1 MSFVAQITAD
11 ISNFDKNI
19 KKAVDI
25 ADSSTKKMQAQFD
38 RLGDSF
44 VKIGAKASILST
56 AIVGATVGL
65 VKMGISAGD
74 ASAEINNLSTATSLS
89 TDVIQELAYVA
100 TASNSS
106 FEGLQRSMDSFQ
118 RRLKT
123 VGEEGSRVNEM
134 LGKLGVSTTDASGNV
149 RSMDDV
155 LLDTFNK
162 LGDME
167 EGLAKNAIGTELFG
181 RSWNEVALIVSSGS
195 KGIAE
200 LREEAHKLGLV
211 LDENTL
217 QSSDDFSTAMELV
230 RFQID
235 KLKTKIGAS
244 FVPILQESVLPL
256 LQEKIIPA
264 VSRFADFIAQLSEK
278 FNALSPSTKNAIFA
292 ITGIA
297 AAAGPLLLSLGGII
311 KILPLVRA
319 GFTAVTGPI
328 GIAIAA
334 IAGAA
339 ILVVKNW
346 DSIKEYFTSGG
357 GAELFESIKKLFI
370 TVKDVVSDVF
380 SEIKRTITTIWNA
393 IGDTVTKVWGN
404 TFDTIVTTI
413 TVAVDIVRGV
423 LNTLISLLK
432 GDFSGALESIK
443 TLAKDVFDGFKRI
456 VFNSLSSMT
465 SALSEFFSF
474 LGLNSLADTF
484 ADWSEKIKPSTEKIV
499 EDIQT
504 VDNTMK
510 KFIQWLAKI
519 FKAEITVEK
528 EEITEALD
536 IFQSG
541 TIAEAIRAT
550 SNEIK
555 VLGQYLTDLQTGKIV
570 VANVHDEIVRV
581 EERLSTLNTAL
592 NTLTGDRELNIKVK
606 TDSALDIFKDTDFGS
621 EAGLIVPII
630 PTIDTS
636 LVKDAMGDLSEGM
649 QTITIDLASM
659 LSSTLTDMFGAVSD
673 AIMNGDSVI
682 EALGASLL
690 GTLGGIMVQLGKMV
704 ITTGEAIEAV
714 KAALTGG
721 GGIGAIAAGVALIA
735 IGSAFSAG
743 ARKLSSSIGGG
754 GGYSSAPS
762 MQNSQPTLGH
772 SDYRGAYRDDFKV
785 EFKIG
790 SNELVGV
797 LDTANQRRNRLG

>member
-1 MSFVAQITAD
+1 MGFVGQITAD
-11 ISNFDKNI
+11 ITGWEESLNKAGLKLQQFENDV
-19 KKAVDI
+19 KKSAESISHIGDML
-25 ADSSTKKMQAQFD
+25 TK
-38 RLGDSF
+38 
-44 VKIGAKASILST
+44 VGAKASILST

-89 TDVIQELAYVA
+89 TDLIQELSYVA

-106 FEGLQRSMDSFQ
+106 FEGLQSSIDSFQ

-134 LGKLGVSTTDASGNV
+134 FGKLGVSTTDASGNV

-217 QSSDDFSTAMELV
+217 QSSDNFATAMGLV
-230 RFQID
+230 GFQID
-235 KLKTKIGAS
+235 TLKTKIGAS

-297 AAAGPLLLSLGGII
+297 AAAGPLLLSLGGLL
-311 KILPLVRA
+311 KILPLIGA
-319 GFTAVTGPI
+319 GFTAMTGPI

-339 ILVVKNW
+339 VLVVKNW
-346 DSIKEYFTSGG
+346 DSIKEYFTTGG
-357 GAELFESIKKLFI
+357 GAELFDSIKTLFN

-380 SEIKRTITTIWNA
+380 SKIKKTIITIWNV
-393 IGDTVTKVWGN
+393 IGDTTKKIWGN
-404 TFDTIVTTI
+404 TFDSVVTTI
-413 TVAVDIVRGV
+413 TIAFDIVGGV
-423 LNTLISLLK
+423 LNTLINLLK

-443 TLAKDVFDGFKRI
+443 TLAKNVFEGFKNI

-474 LGLNSLADTF
+474 LKLNSLADTF
-484 ADWSEKIKPSTEKIV
+484 ANWSEKIKPSTKEIV
-499 EDIQT
+499 EEISTVNDEIEQT
-504 VDNTMK
+504 AVVADTATQS
-510 KFIQWLAKI
+510 ITGLA
-519 FKAEITVEK
+519 
-528 EEITEALD
+528 EALD
-536 IFQSG
+536 IFQIGNIS
-541 TIAEAIRAT
+541 EAIRAT

-555 VLGQYLTDLQTGKIV
+555 ILGDYLKDLREGKVV

-581 EERLSTLNTAL
+581 EERLNVLNTAL

-606 TDSALDIFKDTDFGS
+606 TDSALDIFKSTDFGR
-621 EAGLIVPII
+621 EAGLVVPII
-630 PTIDTS
+630 PQIDTS
-636 LVKDAMGDLSEGM
+636 LLKDRMGDLRAGLTEVAVDVSGM
-649 QTITIDLASM
+649 LTDLISGAFSSLGDALVNGDNIIQSLGTAL
-659 LSSTLTDMFGAVSD
+659 LSSFGGILS
-673 AIMNGDSVI
+673 S
-682 EALGASLL
+682 LGQMVVEL
-690 GTLGGIMVQLGKMV
+690 GTGLLVAKL
-704 ITTGEAIEAV
+704 
-714 KAALTGG
+714 ALKNLNPF
-721 GGIGAIAAGVALIA
+721 IAIAGGQALIA
-735 IGSAFSAG
+735 IGSAFASSS
-743 ARKLSSSIGGG
+743 RKLSQSIGSG

-762 MQNSQPTLGH
+762 MKNSQPTLGN
-772 SDYRGAYRDDFKV
+772 SEYRGAYRDDFKV
-785 EFKIG
+785 EFRIG
-790 SNELVGV
+790 SNELIGV
-797 LDTANQRRNRLG
+797 LDTAEQRRNRLG

>member
-38 RLGDSF
+38 KLGDSF

-278 FNALSPSTKNAIFA
+278 FNALSPSIKTAIFA

-297 AAAGPLLLSLGGII
+297 AAVGPLLLSLGGII
-311 KILPLVRA
+311 KILPLIGA

-370 TVKDVVSDVF
+370 TVKDVVSNVF
-380 SEIKRTITTIWNA
+380 SDIKNTITTIWNA
-393 IGDTVTKVWGN
+393 IGDTVIKVWN
-404 TFDTIVTTI
+404 NSFDTIVTVI
-413 TVAVDIVRGV
+413 KIAIDYVSGV
-423 LNTLISLLK
+423 LNTLINLLK

-443 TLAKDVFDGFKRI
+443 TLATNVFDGFKRI

-484 ADWSEKIKPSTEKIV
+484 ADWSKKIKPSTEKIV
-499 EDIQT
+499 EKVSTVNDKIEQT
-504 VDNTMK
+504 AIVADTATQS
-510 KFIQWLAKI
+510 ITGLA
-519 FKAEITVEK
+519 
-528 EEITEALD
+528 EALD

-555 VLGQYLTDLQTGKIV
+555 VLKDYLLDLQTGKIV
-570 VANVHDEIVRV
+570 VENVHDEIVRV

-606 TDSALDIFKDTDFGS
+606 TDSALDIFKSTDFGK
-621 EAGLIVPII
+621 EAGLVIPIL
-630 PTIDTS
+630 PQIDTS
-636 LVKDAMGDLSEGM
+636 LLQDKMGDLKAGLTAISIDISGM
-649 QTITIDLASM
+649 
-659 LSSTLTDMFGAVSD
+659 LTDLISGAFASIGD
-673 AIMNGDSVI
+673 AIVNGDNVI
-682 EALGASLL
+682 EALGTSLL
-690 GTLGGIMVQLGKMV
+690 GTMGGLMVQLGEMAIK
-704 ITTGEAIEAV
+704 TGIGIEAV
-714 KAALTGG
+714 KTALKSLGG
-721 GGIGAIAAGVALIA
+721 FGAIAAGAALVAL
-735 IGSAFSAG
+735 GSIFASG
-743 ARKLSSSIGGG
+743 ARKLGNSMGGG

-762 MQNSQPTLGH
+762 MQNTQPALGH

>member
-1 MSFVAQITAD
+1 MGFVGQITAD
-11 ISNFDKNI
+11 ITGWEESLNKAGLKLQQFENDV
-19 KKAVDI
+19 KKSAESISHIGDML
-25 ADSSTKKMQAQFD
+25 TK
-38 RLGDSF
+38 
-44 VKIGAKASILST
+44 VGAKASILST

-89 TDVIQELAYVA
+89 TDLIQELSYVA

-106 FEGLQRSMDSFQ
+106 FEGLQSSIDSFQ

-134 LGKLGVSTTDASGNV
+134 FGKLGVSTTDASGNV

-217 QSSDDFSTAMELV
+217 QSSDNFATAMGLV
-230 RFQID
+230 GFQID
-235 KLKTKIGAS
+235 TLKTKIGAS

-297 AAAGPLLLSLGGII
+297 AAAGPLLLSLGGLL
-311 KILPLVRA
+311 KILPLIGA
-319 GFTAVTGPI
+319 GFTAMTGPI

-339 ILVVKNW
+339 VLVVKNW
-346 DSIKEYFTSGG
+346 DSIKEYFTTGG
-357 GAELFESIKKLFI
+357 GAELFDSIKTLFN

-380 SEIKRTITTIWNA
+380 SKIKKTIITIWNV
-393 IGDTVTKVWGN
+393 IGDTTKKIWGN
-404 TFDTIVTTI
+404 TFDSVVTTI
-413 TVAVDIVRGV
+413 TIAFDIVGGV
-423 LNTLISLLK
+423 LNTLINLLK

-443 TLAKDVFDGFKRI
+443 TLAKNVFEGFKNI

-474 LGLNSLADTF
+474 LKLNSLADTF
-484 ADWSEKIKPSTEKIV
+484 ANWSEKIKPSTKEIV
-499 EDIQT
+499 EEISTVNDEIEQT
-504 VDNTMK
+504 AVVADTATQS
-510 KFIQWLAKI
+510 ITGLA
-519 FKAEITVEK
+519 
-528 EEITEALD
+528 EALD
-536 IFQSG
+536 IFQRGNIS
-541 TIAEAIRAT
+541 EAIRAT

-555 VLGQYLTDLQTGKIV
+555 ILGDYLKDLREGKVV

-581 EERLSTLNTAL
+581 EERLNVLNTAL

-606 TDSALDIFKDTDFGS
+606 TDSALDIFKSTDFGR
-621 EAGLIVPII
+621 EAGLVVPII
-630 PTIDTS
+630 PQIDTS
-636 LVKDAMGDLSEGM
+636 LLKDRMGDLRAGLTEVAVDVSGM
-649 QTITIDLASM
+649 LTDLISGAFSSLGDALVNGDNIIQSLGTAL
-659 LSSTLTDMFGAVSD
+659 LSSFGGILS
-673 AIMNGDSVI
+673 S
-682 EALGASLL
+682 LGQMVVEL
-690 GTLGGIMVQLGKMV
+690 GTGLLVAKL
-704 ITTGEAIEAV
+704 
-714 KAALTGG
+714 ALKNLNPF
-721 GGIGAIAAGVALIA
+721 IAIAGGAALIA
-735 IGSAFSAG
+735 IGSAFASSS
-743 ARKLSSSIGGG
+743 RKLSQSIGSG

-762 MQNSQPTLGH
+762 MKNSQPTLGN
-772 SDYRGAYRDDFKV
+772 SEYRGAYRDDFKV
-785 EFKIG
+785 EFRIG
-790 SNELVGV
+790 SNELIGV
-797 LDTANQRRNRLG
+797 LDTAEQRRNRLG

>member
-1 MSFVAQITAD
+1 MGFVGQITAD
-11 ISNFDKNI
+11 ITGWEESLNKAGLKLQQFENDV
-19 KKAVDI
+19 KKSAEGISHIGDML
-25 ADSSTKKMQAQFD
+25 TK
-38 RLGDSF
+38 
-44 VKIGAKASILST
+44 VGAKASILST

-89 TDVIQELAYVA
+89 TDLIQELSYVA

-106 FEGLQRSMDSFQ
+106 FEGLQSSIDSFQ

-134 LGKLGVSTTDASGNV
+134 FGKLGVSTTDASGNV

-217 QSSDDFSTAMELV
+217 QSSDNFATAMGLV
-230 RFQID
+230 GFQID
-235 KLKTKIGAS
+235 TLKTKIGAS

-297 AAAGPLLLSLGGII
+297 AAAGPLLLSLGGLL
-311 KILPLVRA
+311 KILPLIGA
-319 GFTAVTGPI
+319 GFTAMTGPI

-339 ILVVKNW
+339 VLVVKNW
-346 DSIKEYFTSGG
+346 DSIKEYFTTGG
-357 GAELFESIKKLFI
+357 GAELFDSIKTLFN

-380 SEIKRTITTIWNA
+380 SKIKKTIITIWNV
-393 IGDTVTKVWGN
+393 IGDTTKKIWGN
-404 TFDTIVTTI
+404 TFDSVVTTI
-413 TVAVDIVRGV
+413 TIAFDIVGGV
-423 LNTLISLLK
+423 LNTLINLLK

-443 TLAKDVFDGFKRI
+443 TLAKNVFEGFKNI

-474 LGLNSLADTF
+474 LKLNSLADTF
-484 ADWSEKIKPSTEKIV
+484 ANWSEKIKPSTKEIV
-499 EDIQT
+499 EEISTVNDEIEQT
-504 VDNTMK
+504 AVVADTATQS
-510 KFIQWLAKI
+510 ITGLA
-519 FKAEITVEK
+519 
-528 EEITEALD
+528 EALD
-536 IFQSG
+536 IFQRGNIS
-541 TIAEAIRAT
+541 EAIRAT

-555 VLGQYLTDLQTGKIV
+555 ILGDYLKDLREGKVV

-581 EERLSTLNTAL
+581 EERLNVLNTAL

-606 TDSALDIFKDTDFGS
+606 TDSALDIFKSTDFGR
-621 EAGLIVPII
+621 EAGLVVPII
-630 PTIDTS
+630 PQIDTS
-636 LVKDAMGDLSEGM
+636 LLKDRMGDLRAGLTEVAVDVSGM
-649 QTITIDLASM
+649 LTDLISGAFSSLGDALVNGDNIIQSLGTAL
-659 LSSTLTDMFGAVSD
+659 LSSFGGILS
-673 AIMNGDSVI
+673 S
-682 EALGASLL
+682 LGQMVVEL
-690 GTLGGIMVQLGKMV
+690 GTGLLVAKL
-704 ITTGEAIEAV
+704 
-714 KAALTGG
+714 ALKNLNPF
-721 GGIGAIAAGVALIA
+721 IAIAGGAALIA
-735 IGSAFSAG
+735 IGSAFASSS
-743 ARKLSSSIGGG
+743 RKLSQSIGSG

-762 MQNSQPTLGH
+762 MKNSQPTLGN
-772 SDYRGAYRDDFKV
+772 SEYRGAYRDDFKV
-785 EFKIG
+785 EFRIG
-790 SNELVGV
+790 SNELIGV
-797 LDTANQRRNRLG
+797 LDTAEQRRNRLG

>member
-19 KKAVDI
+19 KKATDI
-25 ADSSTKKMQAQFD
+25 ADSSTRRMQAQFD

-56 AIVGATVGL
+56 AIVGATVGI
-65 VKMGISAGD
+65 VKMGVSAGN

-89 TDVIQELAYVA
+89 TDLIQELSYVA

-123 VGEEGSRVNEM
+123 VGEEGSKVNEM
-134 LGKLGVSTTDASGNV
+134 FGKLGVSTTDASGNV

-167 EGLAKNAIGTELFG
+167 DGLAKNAIGTELFG

-211 LDENTL
+211 LDKDTL
-217 QSSDDFSTAMELV
+217 QSSDDFATAMELV

-244 FVPILQESVLPL
+244 LVPILQESVLPL

-264 VSRFADFIAQLSEK
+264 VSRFADYIAQLSEK
-278 FNALSPSTKNAIFA
+278 FNALSPSTKGAIFA
-292 ITGIA
+292 IGGIA
-297 AAAGPLLLSLGGII
+297 TAIGPLLLGLGGII
-311 KILPLVRA
+311 KILPLIAA
-319 GFTAVTGPI
+319 GFTAITGPV
-328 GIAIAA
+328 GNAIAA

-339 ILVVKNW
+339 VLVVKNW

-357 GAELFESIKKLFI
+357 GSELFNSLKNLFL
-370 TVKDVVSDVF
+370 TVKDVVSNVF
-380 SEIKRTITTIWNA
+380 SEIKTTIVTVWNA
-393 IGDTVTKVWGN
+393 IGDTIKKIWGN
-404 TFDTIVTTI
+404 TFDSIITTI
-413 TVAVDIVRGV
+413 TIAVDIVSGV

-443 TLAKDVFDGFKRI
+443 TLAKNVFDGFKNI

-465 SALSEFFSF
+465 SALSKFFSF
-474 LGLNSLADTF
+474 LKLNSLADTF
-484 ADWSEKIKPSTEKIV
+484 AEWSEKIKPSTKEIV
-499 EDIQT
+499 EEIST
-504 VDNTMK
+504 VNDEIEKTTVVADNATQS
-510 KFIQWLAKI
+510 ITGLA
-519 FKAEITVEK
+519 
-528 EEITEALD
+528 EALD
-536 IFQSG
+536 IFQRG
-541 TIAEAIRAT
+541 TISEAIRAT

-555 VLGQYLTDLQTGKIV
+555 VLGKYLTDLQTGKVV

-581 EERLSTLNTAL
+581 EERLNVLNTAL
-592 NTLTGDRELNIKVK
+592 NTLTGDRELNIKVN
-606 TDSALDIFKDTDFGS
+606 TDSALDIFKSTDFGS
-621 EAGLIVPII
+621 EAGLVVPII
-630 PTIDTS
+630 PQIDTS
-636 LVKDAMGDLSEGM
+636 LLKDKMGDLRAGLTEVAIDVSGM
-649 QTITIDLASM
+649 
-659 LSSTLTDMFGAVSD
+659 LTDLISGAFASLGEALVS
-673 AIMNGDSVI
+673 GDNLMQS
-682 EALGASLL
+682 LGASLL
-690 GTLGGIMVQLGKMV
+690 GTLGGILVQLGEM
-704 ITTGEAIEAV
+704 AIGVGIGLDAIKKALSTLNPIV
-714 KAALTGG
+714 AISAGAAL
-721 GGIGAIAAGVALIA
+721 VAL
-735 IGSAFSAG
+735 GSMFSTG
-743 ARKLSSSIGGG
+743 ARKLSQSIGSG

-762 MQNSQPTLGH
+762 MKNSQPTLGN
-772 SDYRGAYRDDFKV
+772 SEYRGPYRDDFKV
-785 EFKIG
+785 EFRIG
-790 SNELVGV
+790 SNELIGV
-797 LDTANQRRNRLG
+797 LDTAEQRRNRLG

>member
-38 RLGDSF
+38 KLGDSF

-200 LREEAHKLGLV
+200 LRDEAHKLGLV

-217 QSSDDFSTAMELV
+217 QSSDNFSTAMELV

-278 FNALSPSTKNAIFA
+278 FNALSPSIKTAIFA

-297 AAAGPLLLSLGGII
+297 AAVGPLLLSLGGII
-311 KILPLVRA
+311 KILPLIGA

-357 GAELFESIKKLFI
+357 GAELFESIKVLFL
-370 TVKDVVSDVF
+370 TVKDVVSNVF
-380 SEIKRTITTIWNA
+380 SEIKNTITTIWNA
-393 IGDTVTKVWGN
+393 IGDTVIKVWN
-404 TFDTIVTTI
+404 NSFDTIVTVI
-413 TVAVDIVRGV
+413 KIAIDYVSGV
-423 LNTLISLLK
+423 LNTLINLLK

-443 TLAKDVFDGFKRI
+443 TLATNVFDGFKRI
-456 VFNSLSSMT
+456 VFNSLSSIT
-465 SALSEFFSF
+465 AALSKFFSF
-474 LGLNSLADTF
+474 LKLNSLAETL
-484 ADWSEKIKPSTEKIV
+484 ADWSEEIKPSTEKIV
-499 EDIQT
+499 EEIQT
-504 VDNTMK
+504 VND
-510 KFIQWLAKI
+510 
-519 FKAEITVEK
+519 EIK
-528 EEITEALD
+528 ETAVVADTATQSITGLTEALD
-536 IFQSG
+536 IFQRGNIS
-541 TIAEAIRAT
+541 EAIRAT

-555 VLGQYLTDLQTGKIV
+555 VLKDYLLDLQTGKIV
-570 VANVHDEIVRV
+570 VENVHDEIVKTQ
-581 EERLSTLNTAL
+581 ERLNVLNTAL
-592 NTLTGDRELNIKVK
+592 NTLTGDRELNIKVN
-606 TDSALDIFKDTDFGS
+606 TDSALDVFKSTDFGS

-630 PTIDTS
+630 PQIDTS
-636 LVKDAMGDLSEGM
+636 LLKDKMGDLRAGLTEVAIDISGM
-649 QTITIDLASM
+649 
-659 LSSTLTDMFGAVSD
+659 LTDLISSAFASLGD
-673 AIMNGDSVI
+673 ALVNGDNIIQS
-682 EALGASLL
+682 LGTALL
-690 GTLGGIMVQLGKMV
+690 GTLGGILAQLGEMAIGV
-704 ITTGEAIEAV
+704 GIGLEAIK
-714 KAALTGG
+714 KALSTLNP
-721 GGIGAIAAGVALIA
+721 IVAIAAGAALVAL
-735 IGSAFSAG
+735 GSMFSAG
-743 ARKLSSSIGGG
+743 ARKLSQSIGGSG

-762 MQNSQPTLGH
+762 LRNTEPSYGP
-772 SDYRGAYRDDFKV
+772 SEYRGPYRDDFRV

>member
-1 MSFVAQITAD
+1 MGFVGQITAD
-11 ISNFDKNI
+11 ITGWEESLNKAGLKLQQFENDV
-19 KKAVDI
+19 KKSAESISHIGDML
-25 ADSSTKKMQAQFD
+25 TK
-38 RLGDSF
+38 
-44 VKIGAKASILST
+44 VGAKASILST

-89 TDVIQELAYVA
+89 TDLIQELSYVA

-106 FEGLQRSMDSFQ
+106 FEGLQSSIDSFQ

-134 LGKLGVSTTDASGNV
+134 FGKLGVSTTDASGNV

-217 QSSDDFSTAMELV
+217 QSSDNFATAMGLV
-230 RFQID
+230 GFQID
-235 KLKTKIGAS
+235 TLKTKIGAS

-297 AAAGPLLLSLGGII
+297 AAAGPLLLSLGGLL
-311 KILPLVRA
+311 KILPLIGA
-319 GFTAVTGPI
+319 GFTAMTGPI

-339 ILVVKNW
+339 VLVVKNW
-346 DSIKEYFTSGG
+346 DSIKEYFTTGG
-357 GAELFESIKKLFI
+357 GAELFDSIKTLFN

-380 SEIKRTITTIWNA
+380 SKIKKTIITIWNV
-393 IGDTVTKVWGN
+393 IGDTTKKIWGN
-404 TFDTIVTTI
+404 TFDSVVTTI
-413 TVAVDIVRGV
+413 TIAFDIVGGV
-423 LNTLISLLK
+423 LNTLINLLK

-443 TLAKDVFDGFKRI
+443 TLAKNVFEGFKNI

-474 LGLNSLADTF
+474 LKLNSLADTF
-484 ADWSEKIKPSTEKIV
+484 ANWSEKIKPSTKEIV
-499 EDIQT
+499 EEISTVNDEIEQT
-504 VDNTMK
+504 TVVADTATQS
-510 KFIQWLAKI
+510 ITGLA
-519 FKAEITVEK
+519 
-528 EEITEALD
+528 EALD
-536 IFQSG
+536 IFQRGNIS
-541 TIAEAIRAT
+541 EAIRAT

-555 VLGQYLTDLQTGKIV
+555 ILGDYLKDLREGKVV

-581 EERLSTLNTAL
+581 EERLNVLNTAL

-606 TDSALDIFKDTDFGS
+606 TDSALDIFKSTDFGR
-621 EAGLIVPII
+621 EAGLVVPII
-630 PTIDTS
+630 PQIDTS
-636 LVKDAMGDLSEGM
+636 LLKDRMGDLRAGLTEVAVDVSGM
-649 QTITIDLASM
+649 LTDLISGAFSSLGDALVNGDNIIQSLGTAL
-659 LSSTLTDMFGAVSD
+659 LSSFGGILS
-673 AIMNGDSVI
+673 S
-682 EALGASLL
+682 LGQMVVEL
-690 GTLGGIMVQLGKMV
+690 GTGLLVAKL
-704 ITTGEAIEAV
+704 
-714 KAALTGG
+714 ALKNLNPF
-721 GGIGAIAAGVALIA
+721 IAIAGGAALIA
-735 IGSAFSAG
+735 IGSAFASSS
-743 ARKLSSSIGGG
+743 RKLSQSIGSG

-762 MQNSQPTLGH
+762 MKNSQPTLGN
-772 SDYRGAYRDDFKV
+772 SEYRGAYRDDFKV
-785 EFKIG
+785 EFRIG
-790 SNELVGV
+790 SNELIGV
-797 LDTANQRRNRLG
+797 LDTAEQRRNRLG

>member
-25 ADSSTKKMQAQFD
+25 TNSSTKKMQAQFD
-38 RLGDSF
+38 KLGDSF

-65 VKMGISAGD
+65 VKMGIDAGN

-134 LGKLGVSTTDASGNV
+134 FGRLGVSTTDASGNV

-167 EGLAKNAIGTELFG
+167 DGLAKNAIGTELFG

-200 LREEAHKLGLV
+200 LRDEAHKLGLV

-217 QSSDDFSTAMELV
+217 QSSDNFATAMELV

-278 FNALSPSTKNAIFA
+278 FNALSPSIKTAIFA

-297 AAAGPLLLSLGGII
+297 AAVGPLLLSLGGII
-311 KILPLVRA
+311 KILPLIGA

-346 DSIKEYFTSGG
+346 DSIKEYFSSGG

-370 TVKDVVSDVF
+370 TVKDVVSNVF
-380 SEIKRTITTIWNA
+380 SDIKNTITTIWSA
-393 IGDTVTKVWGN
+393 IGDTTKKIWGN
-404 TFDTIVTTI
+404 TFDSIVTTI
-413 TVAVDIVRGV
+413 TIAVDIVSGV

-432 GDFSGALESIK
+432 GDFSGALENIK
-443 TLAKDVFDGFKRI
+443 TLAKNVFDGFKNI

-474 LGLNSLADTF
+474 LKLNSLADTF
-484 ADWSEKIKPSTEKIV
+484 ANWSEKIKPSTKEIV
-499 EDIQT
+499 EEISTVNDEIEQT
-504 VDNTMK
+504 AVIADTATQS
-510 KFIQWLAKI
+510 ITGLA
-519 FKAEITVEK
+519 
-528 EEITEALD
+528 EALD
-536 IFQSG
+536 IFQRG
-541 TIAEAIRAT
+541 TISEAIRAT
-550 SNEIK
+550 SGEIK
-555 VLGQYLTDLQTGKIV
+555 VLGDYLKDLRAGRV
-570 VANVHDEIVRV
+570 EVANVHDEIVRV
-581 EERLSTLNTAL
+581 EERLNVLNTAL

-606 TDSALDIFKDTDFGS
+606 TDSVLDIFKDTDFGS
-621 EAGLIVPII
+621 DAGLVVPIL
-630 PTIDTS
+630 PQIDTS
-636 LVKDAMGDLSEGM
+636 LLKDKMDDLRAGLTEVAVDVSGM
-649 QTITIDLASM
+649 
-659 LSSTLTDMFGAVSD
+659 LTDLISGAFSSLGD
-673 AIMNGDSVI
+673 ALVNGDNIIQS
-682 EALGASLL
+682 LGSALL
-690 GTLGGIMVQLGKMV
+690 GTFGGILSSLGEMVVELGVGML
-704 ITTGEAIEAV
+704 
-714 KAALTGG
+714 AAKLALKSLNPYL
-721 GGIGAIAAGVALIA
+721 AIAGGAALIA
-735 IGSAFSAG
+735 IGSAFASG
-743 ARKLSSSIGGG
+743 SRKLSQSMGSG

-762 MQNSQPTLGH
+762 MQNTQPALGH

>member
-19 KKAVDI
+19 KKATDI

-38 RLGDSF
+38 KLGDSF

-89 TDVIQELAYVA
+89 TDVIQELSYVA

-106 FEGLQRSMDSFQ
+106 FEGLQRSVDSFQ

-134 LGKLGVSTTDASGNV
+134 LGRLGVSTTDASGNV

-200 LREEAHKLGLV
+200 LRDDAHKLGLV

-217 QSSDDFSTAMELV
+217 QSSDNFATAMELV

-244 FVPILQESVLPL
+244 LVPILQESVLPL

-264 VSRFADFIAQLSEK
+264 VSRFAENIAQLSEK

-311 KILPLVRA
+311 KILPLVTA
-319 GFTAVTGPI
+319 GFTAITGPI

-339 ILVVKNW
+339 VLVVKNW

-357 GAELFESIKKLFI
+357 GAELFNSLKNLFI

-393 IGDTVTKVWGN
+393 IGDTVTKVWRN
-404 TFDTIVTTI
+404 KFDTIVTTI

-456 VFNSLSSMT
+456 VFNSLSSIT
-465 SALSEFFSF
+465 AALSKFFSF
-474 LGLNSLADTF
+474 LKLNSLAETL
-484 ADWSEKIKPSTEKIV
+484 ADWSEEIKPSTEKIV
-499 EDIQT
+499 EGIST
-504 VDNTMK
+504 VN
-510 KFIQWLAKI
+510 
-519 FKAEITVEK
+519 
-528 EEITEALD
+528 EEIKETAVVADTATQSITGLAETLD
-536 IFQSG
+536 IFQRG
-541 TIAEAIRAT
+541 TISEAIRAT

-555 VLGQYLTDLQTGKIV
+555 VLGDYLKDLRAGKIEIE
-570 VANVHDEIVRV
+570 NVHDEIVRV
-581 EERLSTLNTAL
+581 EERIGVLNTAL

-606 TDSALDIFKDTDFGS
+606 TDSALDVFKSTDFGS
-621 EAGLIVPII
+621 EAGLVVPIL
-630 PTIDTS
+630 PQIDTS
-636 LVKDAMGDLSEGM
+636 LLKDKMGDLRAGLTEVAVDVSGM
-649 QTITIDLASM
+649 
-659 LSSTLTDMFGAVSD
+659 LTDLISGAFASLGDALVS
-673 AIMNGDSVI
+673 GDNLMQS
-682 EALGASLL
+682 LGASLL
-690 GTLGGIMVQLGKMV
+690 GTLGGILAQLGKMAIGV
-704 ITTGEAIEAV
+704 GIGLEAIKKALSTLNPIV
-714 KAALTGG
+714 AISAGAAL
-721 GGIGAIAAGVALIA
+721 VALGA
-735 IGSAFSAG
+735 MFSAG
-743 ARKLSSSIGGG
+743 SRKLSQSIGGSG

-762 MQNSQPTLGH
+762 LRNTEPSYGP
-772 SDYRGAYRDDFKV
+772 SEYRGPYRDDFKV

>member
-1 MSFVAQITAD
+1 MSFIAQITAD

-19 KKAVDI
+19 KKATDI

-56 AIVGATVGL
+56 AIVGATVGI
-65 VKMGISAGD
+65 VKLGISAGN

-134 LGKLGVSTTDASGNV
+134 FGKLGVSTTDASGKV

-167 EGLAKNAIGTELFG
+167 DGLAKNAIGTELFG

-200 LREEAHKLGLV
+200 LRDEANKLGLV

-217 QSSDDFSTAMELV
+217 QSSDNFATAMELV
-230 RFQID
+230 GFQMD
-235 KLKTKIGAS
+235 KLKSKIGAS
-244 FVPILQESVLPL
+244 LVPILQETVLPL

-278 FNALSPSTKNAIFA
+278 FNALSPSTKTAIFA
-292 ITGIA
+292 LGGIA
-297 AAAGPLLLSLGGII
+297 TAVGPVLLGLGGII
-311 KILPLVRA
+311 KILPLVAA
-319 GFTAVTGPI
+319 GFTAITGPI
-328 GIAIAA
+328 GIAVAA

-346 DSIKEYFTSGG
+346 DAIKEYFTSGG
-357 GAELFESIKKLFI
+357 GAKLFDSIKTLFN
-370 TVKDVVSDVF
+370 TVKDVVSNVF
-380 SEIKRTITTIWNA
+380 SEIKTTIVTVWNA
-393 IGDTVTKVWGN
+393 IGDTIKKIWGN
-404 TFDTIVTTI
+404 TFDSIITTI
-413 TVAVDIVRGV
+413 TIAVDIVSGV

-443 TLAKDVFDGFKRI
+443 TLAKNVFDGFKNI

-465 SALSEFFSF
+465 SALSKFFSF
-474 LGLNSLADTF
+474 LKLNSLADTF
-484 ADWSEKIKPSTEKIV
+484 AEWSEKIKPSTKEIV
-499 EDIQT
+499 EEIST
-504 VDNTMK
+504 VNDEIEKTTVVADTATQS
-510 KFIQWLAKI
+510 ITGLA
-519 FKAEITVEK
+519 
-528 EEITEALD
+528 EALD
-536 IFQSG
+536 IFQRG
-541 TIAEAIRAT
+541 TISEAIRAT

-555 VLGQYLTDLQTGKIV
+555 VLGKYLTDLQTGKVV

-581 EERLSTLNTAL
+581 EERLNVLNTAL

-606 TDSALDIFKDTDFGS
+606 TDSALDIFKSTDFGS
-621 EAGLIVPII
+621 ETGLVVPII
-630 PTIDTS
+630 PQIDTS
-636 LVKDAMGDLSEGM
+636 LLKDRMGDLRAGLTEVAVDVSGM
-649 QTITIDLASM
+649 LTDLISGAFASIGDAIVSGDNLM
-659 LSSTLTDMFGAVSD
+659 QSLGTALLSSFGGILAQ
-673 AIMNGDSVI
+673 
-682 EALGASLL
+682 LGEMVVEL
-690 GTLGGIMVQLGKMV
+690 GTGLLVAKL
-704 ITTGEAIEAV
+704 
-714 KAALTGG
+714 ALKNLNPF
-721 GGIGAIAAGVALIA
+721 IAIAGGAALIA
-735 IGSAFSAG
+735 IGSAFASG
-743 ARKLSSSIGGG
+743 SRKLSQSIGGSG

-762 MQNSQPTLGH
+762 LRNTEPSYGP
-772 SDYRGAYRDDFKV
+772 SEYRGPYRDDFKV

-797 LDTANQRRNRLG
+797 LDTAEQRRNRLG

>member
-1 MSFVAQITAD
+1 MSFIAQITAD

-19 KKAVDI
+19 KKATDI

-38 RLGDSF
+38 KLGDSF

-89 TDVIQELAYVA
+89 TDLIQELSYVA

-134 LGKLGVSTTDASGNV
+134 LGRLGVSTTDASGNV

-167 EGLAKNAIGTELFG
+167 DGLAKNAIGTELFG

-200 LREEAHKLGLV
+200 LRDEAHKLGLV

-217 QSSDDFSTAMELV
+217 QSSDDFATAMELV
-230 RFQID
+230 SFQVD
-235 KLKTKIGAS
+235 KIKTKIGAS

-264 VSRFADFIAQLSEK
+264 VSKFADFIAQLSER
-278 FNALSPSTKNAIFA
+278 FNALSPSTKSAIFA

-297 AAAGPLLLSLGGII
+297 AAAGPLLLSLGGLL
-311 KILPLVRA
+311 KILPLITA

-346 DSIKEYFTSGG
+346 DSIKEYFTTGG

-370 TVKDVVSDVF
+370 TVKDVVSNVF
-380 SEIKRTITTIWNA
+380 SKIKTTITTIWNA
-393 IGDTVTKVWGN
+393 IGDTVKKVWSN
-404 TFDTIVTTI
+404 SFDNIVTVI
-413 TVAVDIVRGV
+413 KIAIDYVSGV
-423 LNTLISLLK
+423 LNTLINLLK

-443 TLAKDVFDGFKRI
+443 TLAKNVFDGFKNI

-484 ADWSEKIKPSTEKIV
+484 AEWSEKIKPSTKEIV
-499 EDIQT
+499 EEVST
-504 VDNTMK
+504 VN
-510 KFIQWLAKI
+510 
-519 FKAEITVEK
+519 AEIEQTAVVADTATQS
-528 EEITEALD
+528 ITGLAETLD
-536 IFQSG
+536 IFQRG
-541 TIAEAIRAT
+541 TISEAIRAT
-550 SNEIK
+550 SGEIK
-555 VLGQYLTDLQTGKIV
+555 VLGDYLKDLRAGKVIIE
-570 VANVHDEIVRV
+570 NVHDEIVKV
-581 EERLSTLNTAL
+581 EERLNVLNTAL
-592 NTLTGDRELNIKVK
+592 DTLTGGRELNIKVN
-606 TDSALDIFKDTDFGS
+606 TDSALDLFKSTDFGS
-621 EAGLIVPII
+621 EAGLVIPIL
-630 PTIDTS
+630 PQIDTS
-636 LVKDAMGDLSEGM
+636 LLKDKMGDLRDGLTAVAVDVSGM
-649 QTITIDLASM
+649 
-659 LSSTLTDMFGAVSD
+659 LTDLISSAFASLGD
-673 AIMNGDSVI
+673 ALISGDNIIQSMGT
-682 EALGASLL
+682 ALL
-690 GTLGGIMVQLGKMV
+690 GTFGGILSTLGEMVVELGVGML
-704 ITTGEAIEAV
+704 
-714 KAALTGG
+714 AAKLALKSLNPYL
-721 GGIGAIAAGVALIA
+721 AIAGGAALIA
-735 IGSAFSAG
+735 IGAMFSAG
-743 ARKLSSSIGGG
+743 SRKLSQSIGGSG

-762 MQNSQPTLGH
+762 LKNSQPTLGH
-772 SDYRGAYRDDFKV
+772 SEYRGAYRDDFKV

>member
-19 KKAVDI
+19 KKATDI

-38 RLGDSF
+38 KLGDSF

-65 VKMGISAGD
+65 VKMGINAGD

-89 TDVIQELAYVA
+89 TDVIQELSYVA
-100 TASNSS
+100 NASNSS
-106 FEGLQRSMDSFQ
+106 FEGLQSSMNSFQ

-134 LGKLGVSTTDASGNV
+134 FGKLGVSTTDASGNV
-149 RSMDDV
+149 KSMDDV

-167 EGLAKNAIGTELFG
+167 DGLAKNAIGAELFG

-200 LREEAHKLGLV
+200 LRDEAHKLGLV

-217 QSSDDFSTAMELV
+217 QSSDDFATAMGLV
-230 RFQID
+230 GFQID
-235 KLKTKIGAS
+235 TLKTKIGAS
-244 FVPILQESVLPL
+244 LVPILQETVLPL
-256 LQEKIIPA
+256 LEDKIIPA
-264 VSRFADFIAQLSEK
+264 VSRFADYIARLSER

-297 AAAGPLLLSLGGII
+297 AAAGPLLLSLGGLL
-311 KILPLVRA
+311 KILPLIGA

-334 IAGAA
+334 VAGAA
-339 ILVVKNW
+339 ILIVKNW

-357 GAELFESIKKLFI
+357 GSELFDSIKTLFN
-370 TVKDVVSDVF
+370 TVKDVVLDVF
-380 SEIKRTITTIWNA
+380 SNIKNTITTIWNA
-393 IGDTVTKVWGN
+393 IGGTVTKVWSN
-404 TFDTIVTTI
+404 SFDTVVTVI
-413 TVAVDIVRGV
+413 KIAIDYVKGV
-423 LNTLISLLK
+423 LNVFINLLK

-456 VFNSLSSMT
+456 VFNSLSSIT
-465 SALSEFFSF
+465 SVLSKFFSF
-474 LGLNSLADTF
+474 LKLNSLAETF
-484 ADWSEKIKPSTEKIV
+484 ADWSEKIKPTTKKIV
-499 EDIQT
+499 DDIST
-504 VDNTMK
+504 V
-510 KFIQWLAKI
+510 
-519 FKAEITVEK
+519 AEEVETLN
-528 EEITEALD
+528 EEIEETIIVTSGLTEAFD

-555 VLGQYLTDLQTGKIV
+555 TLGDYLLDLQTGKIV
-570 VANVHDEIVRV
+570 VANVHDEIVKTQ
-581 EERLSTLNTAL
+581 ERLSVLNTAL
-592 NTLTGDRELNIKVK
+592 NTLTGDRELNIKVN

-621 EAGLIVPII
+621 DAGLVVPIL
-630 PTIDTS
+630 PQIDTS
-636 LVKDAMGDLSEGM
+636 LLKDGMGDLRDGLTEISIDISGM
-649 QTITIDLASM
+649 
-659 LSSTLTDMFGAVSD
+659 LTDLISGAFASL
-673 AIMNGDSVI
+673 G
-682 EALGASLL
+682 EALVSGDNIMQSMGASLL
-690 GTLGGIMVQLGKMV
+690 GTIGGILVQLGEMAIAV
-704 ITTGEAIEAV
+704 GIGLEAIK
-714 KAALTGG
+714 KALSTLNP
-721 GGIGAIAAGVALIA
+721 IVAIAAGGALIA
-735 IGSAFSAG
+735 LGAMFSAG
-743 ARKLSSSIGGG
+743 SRKLSQSIGGS

-762 MQNSQPTLGH
+762 MQSTGVSQSMPTGEF
-772 SDYRGAYRDDFKV
+772 RDSYSSGKV
-785 EFKIG
+785 VFEIG
-790 SNELVGV
+790 GDKLVGV
-797 LDTANQRRNRLG
+797 LDRQETRRNRSL

>member
-25 ADSSTKKMQAQFD
+25 TNSSTKKMQAQFD
-38 RLGDSF
+38 KLGDSF

-65 VKMGISAGD
+65 VKMGIDAGN

-134 LGKLGVSTTDASGNV
+134 FGRLGVSTTDASGNV

-167 EGLAKNAIGTELFG
+167 DGLAKNAIGTELFG

-200 LREEAHKLGLV
+200 LRDEAHKLGLV

-217 QSSDDFSTAMELV
+217 QSSDNFATAMELV

-278 FNALSPSTKNAIFA
+278 FNALSPSIKTAIFA

-297 AAAGPLLLSLGGII
+297 AAVGPLLLSLGGII
-311 KILPLVRA
+311 KILPLIGA

-370 TVKDVVSDVF
+370 TVKDVVSNVF
-380 SEIKRTITTIWNA
+380 SDIKNTITTIWSA
-393 IGDTVTKVWGN
+393 IGDTTKKIWGN
-404 TFDTIVTTI
+404 TFDSIVTTI
-413 TVAVDIVRGV
+413 TIAVDIVSGV

-432 GDFSGALESIK
+432 GDFSGALENIK
-443 TLAKDVFDGFKRI
+443 TLAKNVFDGFKNI

-474 LGLNSLADTF
+474 LKLNSLADTF
-484 ADWSEKIKPSTEKIV
+484 ANWSEKIKPSTKEIV
-499 EDIQT
+499 EEISTVNDEIEQT
-504 VDNTMK
+504 AVIADTATQS
-510 KFIQWLAKI
+510 ITGLA
-519 FKAEITVEK
+519 
-528 EEITEALD
+528 EALD
-536 IFQSG
+536 IFQRG
-541 TIAEAIRAT
+541 TISEAIRAT
-550 SNEIK
+550 SGEIK
-555 VLGQYLTDLQTGKIV
+555 VLGDYLKDLRAGRV
-570 VANVHDEIVRV
+570 EVANVHDEIVRV
-581 EERLSTLNTAL
+581 EERLNVLNTAL

-606 TDSALDIFKDTDFGS
+606 TDSVLDIFKDTDFGS
-621 EAGLIVPII
+621 DAGLVVPIL
-630 PTIDTS
+630 PQIDTS
-636 LVKDAMGDLSEGM
+636 LLKDKMGDLRAGLTEVAVDVSGM
-649 QTITIDLASM
+649 
-659 LSSTLTDMFGAVSD
+659 LTDLISGAFSSLGD
-673 AIMNGDSVI
+673 ALVNGDNIIQS
-682 EALGASLL
+682 LGSALL
-690 GTLGGIMVQLGKMV
+690 GTFGGILSSLGEMVVELGVGML
-704 ITTGEAIEAV
+704 
-714 KAALTGG
+714 AAKLALKSLNPYL
-721 GGIGAIAAGVALIA
+721 AIAGGAALIA
-735 IGSAFSAG
+735 IGSAFASG
-743 ARKLSSSIGGG
+743 SRKLSQSMGSG

-762 MQNSQPTLGH
+762 MQNTQPALGH

>member
-1 MSFVAQITAD
+1 MGFVGQITAD
-11 ISNFDKNI
+11 ITGWEESLNKAGLKLQQFENDV
-19 KKAVDI
+19 KKSAESISHIGDML
-25 ADSSTKKMQAQFD
+25 TK
-38 RLGDSF
+38 
-44 VKIGAKASILST
+44 VGAKASILST

-89 TDVIQELAYVA
+89 TDLIQELSYVA

-106 FEGLQRSMDSFQ
+106 FEGLQSSIDSFQ

-134 LGKLGVSTTDASGNV
+134 FGKLGVSTTDASGNV

-217 QSSDDFSTAMELV
+217 QSSDNFATAMGLV
-230 RFQID
+230 GFQID
-235 KLKTKIGAS
+235 TLKTKIGAS

-297 AAAGPLLLSLGGII
+297 AAAGPLLLSLGGLL
-311 KILPLVRA
+311 KILPLIGA
-319 GFTAVTGPI
+319 GFTAMTGPI

-339 ILVVKNW
+339 VLVVKNW
-346 DSIKEYFTSGG
+346 DSIKEYFTTGG
-357 GAELFESIKKLFI
+357 GAELFDSIKTLFN

-380 SEIKRTITTIWNA
+380 SKIKKTIITIWNV
-393 IGDTVTKVWGN
+393 IGDTTKKIWGN
-404 TFDTIVTTI
+404 TFDSVVTTI
-413 TVAVDIVRGV
+413 TIAFDIVGGV
-423 LNTLISLLK
+423 LNTLINLLK

-443 TLAKDVFDGFKRI
+443 TLAKNVFEGFKNI

-474 LGLNSLADTF
+474 LKLNSLADTF
-484 ADWSEKIKPSTEKIV
+484 ANWSEKIKPSTKEIV
-499 EDIQT
+499 EEISTVNDEIEQT
-504 VDNTMK
+504 AVVADTATQS
-510 KFIQWLAKI
+510 ITGLA
-519 FKAEITVEK
+519 
-528 EEITEALD
+528 EALD
-536 IFQSG
+536 IFQRGNIS
-541 TIAEAIRAT
+541 EAIRAT

-555 VLGQYLTDLQTGKIV
+555 ILGDYLKDLREGKVV

-581 EERLSTLNTAL
+581 EERLNVLNTAL

-606 TDSALDIFKDTDFGS
+606 TDSALDIFKSTDFGR
-621 EAGLIVPII
+621 EAGLVVPII
-630 PTIDTS
+630 PQIDTS
-636 LVKDAMGDLSEGM
+636 LLKDRIGDLRAGLTEVAVDVSGM
-649 QTITIDLASM
+649 LTDLISGAFSSLGDALVNGDNIIQSLGTAL
-659 LSSTLTDMFGAVSD
+659 LSSFGGILS
-673 AIMNGDSVI
+673 S
-682 EALGASLL
+682 LGQMVVEL
-690 GTLGGIMVQLGKMV
+690 GTGLLVAKL
-704 ITTGEAIEAV
+704 
-714 KAALTGG
+714 ALKNLNPF
-721 GGIGAIAAGVALIA
+721 IAIAGGAALIA
-735 IGSAFSAG
+735 IGSAFASSS
-743 ARKLSSSIGGG
+743 RKLSQSIGSG

-762 MQNSQPTLGH
+762 MKNSQPTLGN
-772 SDYRGAYRDDFKV
+772 SEYRGAYRDDFKV
-785 EFKIG
+785 EFRIG
-790 SNELVGV
+790 SNELIGV
-797 LDTANQRRNRLG
+797 LDTAEQRRNRLG